1 MRRFRNPASFAA
13 LALASYATVAA
24 PAAAAA
30 AAATGAGIHSVVAE
44 THGANPR
51 QHDQQHA
58 GGPQTLET
66 LKNRASH
73 HLAEFGREMLATQH
87 SKRCKIVGMGVAYGE
102 HSLCAEL
109 KPRGPCTFYS
119 YGIQQDYTF
128 DTAMADDWGCKGV
141 ALDPSVTHPS
151 KLHRKVTFHNI
162 AARTMDA
169 TEDAQWDLVTTVP
182 GLKKFLRHDRIDV
195 LKMDCEGCEYALAQ
209 DILLEDPDFLRTVD
223 QLAIEIHVSRKWL
236 KTEAHAHHLG
246 MLYALAKDSGLRLVE
261 TVFGGC
267 HPDDEAPGC
276 HPVLQAA
283 GFPCQS
289 GMMCN
294 NLLFAR
300 V

>member
-1 MRRFRNPASFAA
+1 MHRLRDPAFIAT
-13 LALASYATVAA
+13 LALASYTTVAA
-24 PAAAAA
+24 SATA

-44 THGANPR
+44 THGNNPR
-51 QHDQQHA
+51 QYNQQHV
-58 GGPQTLET
+58 GGFQTLET
-66 LKNRASH
+66 LKSRASH

-87 SKRCKIVGMGVAYGE
+87 SKRCKIAGMGVAYGK

-151 KLHRKVTFHNI
+151 KLHQKVTFHNI

-182 GLKKFLRHDRIDV
+182 GLKKFLGHDRIDV

-209 DILLEDPDFLRTVD
+209 DILLEDPGFLHAVD
-223 QLAIEIHVSRKWL
+223 QLAIEIHVSRQWL

-246 MLYALAKDSGLRLVE
+246 MLYALTKDAGLRLAE

-267 HPDDEAPGC
+267 HPDHEAPGC

-289 GMMCN
+289 GKMCN

>member
-1 MRRFRNPASFAA
+1 M
-13 LALASYATVAA
+13 
-24 PAAAAA
+24 
-30 AAATGAGIHSVVAE
+30 
-44 THGANPR
+44 
-51 QHDQQHA
+51 
-58 GGPQTLET
+58 
-66 LKNRASH
+66 
-73 HLAEFGREMLATQH
+73 
-87 SKRCKIVGMGVAYGE
+87 
-102 HSLCAEL
+102 
-109 KPRGPCTFYS
+109 
-119 YGIQQDYTF
+119 
-128 DTAMADDWGCKGV
+128 

-162 AARTMDA
+162 AARTMDT
-169 TEDAQWDLVTTVP
+169 TEDAQWDHVTTVP

-283 GFPCQS
+283 RFPCQS

-294 NLLFAR
+294 NLLFAP

>member
-1 MRRFRNPASFAA
+1 
-13 LALASYATVAA
+13 
-24 PAAAAA
+24 
-30 AAATGAGIHSVVAE
+30 
-44 THGANPR
+44 
-51 QHDQQHA
+51 
-58 GGPQTLET
+58 
-66 LKNRASH
+66 
-73 HLAEFGREMLATQH
+73 MLATQH

-169 TEDAQWDLVTTVP
+169 TEDSQWDLVTTVP

-246 MLYALAKDSGLRLVE
+246 MLYALA
-261 TVFGGC
+261 
-267 HPDDEAPGC
+267 
-276 HPVLQAA
+276 
-283 GFPCQS
+283 
-289 GMMCN
+289 
-294 NLLFAR
+294 
-300 V
+300 

>member
-1 MRRFRNPASFAA
+1 MHRLHYPALIAT
-13 LALASYATVAA
+13 LALASYTTVAA
-24 PAAAAA
+24 SAAAAA
-30 AAATGAGIHSVVAE
+30 AMGAGIQSVIAE
-44 THGANPR
+44 TNGANLSQR
-51 QHDQQHA
+51 HA
-58 GGPQTLET
+58 GGLQTLET

-73 HLAEFGREMLATQH
+73 HLAEFAREMLATQH

-209 DILLEDPDFLRTVD
+209 DILLEDPGFLRKVD

-283 GFPCQS
+283 GFPCQG

>member
-1 MRRFRNPASFAA
+1 
-13 LALASYATVAA
+13 
-24 PAAAAA
+24 
-30 AAATGAGIHSVVAE
+30 
-44 THGANPR
+44 
-51 QHDQQHA
+51 
-58 GGPQTLET
+58 
-66 LKNRASH
+66 
-73 HLAEFGREMLATQH
+73 
-87 SKRCKIVGMGVAYGE
+87 
-102 HSLCAEL
+102 
-109 KPRGPCTFYS
+109 
-119 YGIQQDYTF
+119 
-128 DTAMADDWGCKGV
+128 
-141 ALDPSVTHPS
+141 
-151 KLHRKVTFHNI
+151 
-162 AARTMDA
+162 
-169 TEDAQWDLVTTVP
+169 
-182 GLKKFLRHDRIDV
+182 
-195 LKMDCEGCEYALAQ
+195 MDCEGCEYALAQ

-289 GMMCN
+289 GMMYN

>member
-1 MRRFRNPASFAA
+1 MHRLRNSAFVAT

-24 PAAAAA
+24 SAADAA

-44 THGANPR
+44 RHGANPR
-51 QHDQQHA
+51 QHGQQHA
-58 GGPQTLET
+58 GGLQTLET

-128 DTAMADDWGCKGV
+128 DTAMADDWGCEGV

-182 GLKKFLRHDRIDV
+182 GLKKFLRHDHIDV

-209 DILLEDPDFLRTVD
+209 DILLEDPAFLHSVD
-223 QLAIEIHVSRKWL
+223 QLALEIHVSRQWL

-246 MLYALAKDSGLRLVE
+246 LLYALAKEAGLELVE
-261 TVFGGC
+261 TVLGGC
-267 HPDDEAPGC
+267 HPDHEAPGC
-276 HPVLQAA
+276 HPALLEA
-283 GFPCQS
+283 GFPCEK
-289 GMMCN
+289 GKMCS

>member
-1 MRRFRNPASFAA
+1 
-13 LALASYATVAA
+13 
-24 PAAAAA
+24 
-30 AAATGAGIHSVVAE
+30 
-44 THGANPR
+44 
-51 QHDQQHA
+51 
-58 GGPQTLET
+58 
-66 LKNRASH
+66 
-73 HLAEFGREMLATQH
+73 MLATQH
-87 SKRCKIVGMGVAYGE
+87 SKRCNIVGMGVAYGE

-169 TEDAQWDLVTTVP
+169 TEDSHWDLVTTVP
-182 GLKKFLRHDRIDV
+182 GLKTFLRHDRIDV